1 MTGSIVALALV
12 GVSLA
17 MVVVWLRWLDAR
29 HLAASHLTYTLNF
42 PRDLDPAR
50 VVRFVAGLAGLMP
63 PWWQRLIATP
73 AVVFEIRA
81 TDQGIAH
88 LLIVPESL
96 EPVVASH
103 LRAALP
109 GVRLSQ
115 LDDDQAPQPT
125 LGAELALSTSAR
137 PLRVDQPQAIAAAIL
152 ASLQPLRED
161 EAAIVQW
168 VLAPAKLPAR
178 PRQASTE
185 ATGSSLLAGILSSSR
200 VPDGRALRDAEAKQA
215 EPLFVAVG
223 RIGVVAGHIAR
234 QRLLLR
240 RLTGAFHLANAPGVH
255 LRIRWLPSRLI
266 TSRVARRVIPIMHW
280 PATLN
285 AAELAGLVGFPIGD
299 VSVSG
304 LSLGAAR
311 QLPPP
316 ADIPRTGSVLAY
328 STYPGAER
336 PLAIATRDR
345 LRHLHLLGPTGAGK
359 TTLLLNLIV
368 QDMAAGHGVVVVDPK
383 GDLISECLE
392 RVPTERAGDVI
403 VLDPTDDERPVGLNP
418 LAGGDGRSDL
428 IVEQVVGI
436 FHRLYA
442 EFWGPRTDDIL
453 RATLLTLTTRPGM
466 TLCELPLLLTD
477 DGFRRHLVS
486 RLDEPIALEPFWGW
500 YEGLSIGERT
510 NAIGPV
516 LNKLRAFTL
525 RRRVRN
531 VIGQAHPALDFDR
544 LLASRQILLVSL
556 AKGVLGEEAAS
567 LVGAL
572 VLARLW
578 QAALGRAKL
587 PVHERTPVFCHI
599 DEVQDYLSLPTSI
612 GDMLVQAR
620 SFGLGLTL
628 SHQHLAQLPPAVRD
642 SVLVNARSKV
652 VFQTTAKDARA
663 LASEFSP
670 LTAQDLQGLGPYEVA
685 LKVALAGRVS
695 SPATGITTPATEST
709 GSGDEVRSMSR
720 AAFGRDRATVEAA
733 IRQRQTGRAQPPGPV
748 GRQRRRP

>member
-1 MTGSIVALALV
+1 VIRSLVALAV
-12 GVSLA
+12 GGLA
-17 MVVVWLRWLDAR
+17 LAGVVVALRWADAR
-29 HLAASHLTYTLNF
+29 HLAASHCTYALRF

-50 VVRFVAGLAGLMP
+50 VVRFVAGVAGLMP

-73 AVVFEIRA
+73 AVVLETRA

-88 LLIVPESL
+88 FLIVPESL
-96 EPVVASH
+96 EPVVISH

-109 GVRLSQ
+109 GVRLTEV
-115 LDDDQAPQPT
+115 DGDQALRPT
-125 LGAELALSTSAR
+125 LAAELALSNSTR

-152 ASLQPLRED
+152 ASLQPLRAD
-161 EAAIVQW
+161 EAAVLQW
-168 VLAPAKLPAR
+168 VLAPATLPAR
-178 PRQASTE
+178 PHQAPIDV
-185 ATGSSLLAGILSSSR
+185 GVSSLLGIASTPRL
-200 VPDGRALRDAEAKQA
+200 PDARAVRDAEAKQA

-223 RIGVVAGHIAR
+223 RIGVVADHIAR

-240 RLTGAFHLANAPGVH
+240 RMTGAFHLANTPGVH
-255 LRIRWLPSRLI
+255 LRVRWLPSRLV
-266 TSRVARRVIPIMHW
+266 TTRLARRVIPLVRW

-285 AAELAGLVGFPIGD
+285 AAELAGLIGFPVGD

-328 STYPGAER
+328 STYPGADR
-336 PLAIATRDR
+336 PLAIEPNDR

-368 QDMAAGHGVVVVDPK
+368 QDMVAGYGVVVVDPK
-383 GDLISECLE
+383 GDLIADCLD
-392 RVPTERAGDVI
+392 RVPSDRQGDVI
-403 VLDPTDDERPVGLNP
+403 LLDPTDDERPVGLNP

-428 IVEQVVGI
+428 VVENLVGI

-442 EFWGPRTDDIL
+442 DFWGPRTDDIL
-453 RATLLTLTTRPGM
+453 RAALLTLTNQPGM
-466 TLCELPLLLTD
+466 TLCEVPLLLTD
-477 DGFRRHLVS
+477 DSARRRFVA
-486 RLDEPIALEPFWGW
+486 RIDEPIALEPFWGW

-525 RRRVRN
+525 RRRIRN
-531 VIGQAHPALDFDR
+531 VIGQAEPALDFDR

-587 PVHERTPVFCHI
+587 PVHQRTPVFCHI

-628 SHQHLAQLPPAVRD
+628 SHQHLAQLPPAIRD
-642 SVLVNARSKV
+642 SVLVNARSRV
-652 VFQTTAKDARA
+652 VFQTTAKDARL

-670 LTAQDLQGLGPYEVA
+670 LNVEDLQGLGPYEVA

-695 SPATGITTPATEST
+695 SPATGTTPPAPEPT
-709 GSGDEVRSMSR
+709 GSAEQVRSMSR
-720 AAFGRDRATVEAA
+720 DCFGRDRAEVEAA
-733 IRQRQTGRAQPPGPV
+733 IRRRQSGQRRPPGDV
-748 GRQRRRP
+748 GRRRRQP